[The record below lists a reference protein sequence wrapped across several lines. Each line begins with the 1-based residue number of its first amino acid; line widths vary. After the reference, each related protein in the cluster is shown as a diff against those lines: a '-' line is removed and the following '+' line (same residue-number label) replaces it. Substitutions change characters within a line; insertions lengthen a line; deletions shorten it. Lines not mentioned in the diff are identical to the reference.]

1 MDCLQLAGRGRQLI
15 FGSLNKFLV
24 AAIQQPPHFTAHQN
38 SRMNGKCGVLFL
50 SRTLCRDQDCCSPML
65 AHQHAACDS
74 GIRRNIKRMRAQDI
88 ERLIEARFLGRFGHG
103 AFRSAKIKGGFSRA
117 SFYHSRIRC
126 ATAAMSEDEQTQGF
140 SKQMETI
147 PTQTA
152 LGSLLPDRIGSTPL
166 LRLEQVVR
174 GLAGITLLGKAE
186 WANPGGSGK
195 DRAAAA
201 MVRDAQQRG
210 LLVPGKTIL
219 DATSGNTGIALAML
233 GAALHIPVQLAMPSN
248 VSPER
253 KRILR
258 AYGAEVDWTDPDQGS
273 DGAIR
278 RARELAGNDPARFC
292 YLDQYSNDANWLA
305 HYHTT
310 GPEILAQTAGQVTHF
325 IAGLGTTGTFMGTSR
340 RLKEHN
346 PAIQAISFQP
356 DSPFHGLEGLKH
368 MATAIVPTIYDPR
381 IADHELEIETEA
393 AYDMAKRLARNE
405 GLLVGISAA
414 AAVVACAKIAR
425 EEAVAGR
432 RAVIVTLLPDS
443 ADKYL
448 SER

>member
-1 MDCLQLAGRGRQLI
+1 
-15 FGSLNKFLV
+15 
-24 AAIQQPPHFTAHQN
+24 
-38 SRMNGKCGVLFL
+38 
-50 SRTLCRDQDCCSPML
+50 
-65 AHQHAACDS
+65 
-74 GIRRNIKRMRAQDI
+74 
-88 ERLIEARFLGRFGHG
+88 
-103 AFRSAKIKGGFSRA
+103 
-117 SFYHSRIRC
+117 
-126 ATAAMSEDEQTQGF
+126 MSEDEQTQGF

-174 GLAGITLLGKAE
+174 GLEGITLLGKAE
-186 WANPGGSGK
+186 WANPGGSVK
-195 DRAAAA
+195 DRAAVG
-201 MVRDAQQRG
+201 MVRDARKRG
-210 LLVPGKTIL
+210 LLTPGKTIL

-233 GAALHIPVQLAMPSN
+233 GAALDIPVQLAMPSN

-253 KRILR
+253 KRILH
-258 AYGAEVDWTDPDQGS
+258 AYGASVDWTDPDQGS

-305 HYHTT
+305 HYQTT

-368 MATAIVPTIYDPR
+368 MGTAIVPAIYNPHL
-381 IADHELEIETEA
+381 ADRELEVETEA
-393 AYDMAKRLARNE
+393 AYEMAKQLARNE

-414 AAVVACAKIAR
+414 AAVVACVKIAR
-425 EEAVAGR
+425 EEAAAGR
-432 RAVIVTLLPDS
+432 TAVIVTVLPDS

-448 SER
+448 SERFWEEG